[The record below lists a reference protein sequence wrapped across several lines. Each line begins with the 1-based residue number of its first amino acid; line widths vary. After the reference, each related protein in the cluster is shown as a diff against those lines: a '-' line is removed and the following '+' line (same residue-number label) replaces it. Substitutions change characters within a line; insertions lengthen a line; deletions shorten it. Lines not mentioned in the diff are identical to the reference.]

1 MILYQNKKF
10 YLGGFKTWEC
20 SHDLVDYL
28 KSLID
33 NFQDMTT
40 VIEVRQTR
48 KECFLFVYYWYSLV
62 VVVVYQGWN

>member
-28 KSLID
+28 KSLIE
-33 NFQDMTT
+33 NFQDITT
-40 VIEVRQTR
+40 VIEVRQIT
-48 KECFLFVYYWYSLV
+48 KECFFLFIICIAWL
-62 VVVVYQGWN
+62 W

>member
-33 NFQDMTT
+33 NFQDITT
-40 VIEVRQTR
+40 VIEVRKIR
-48 KECFLFVYYWYSLV
+48 KEFFFCLLFL
-62 VVVVYQGWN
+62 